1 MKSTCRVK
9 ARMLAR
15 RIWEKVYTIK
25 KKSCE
30 STNAFEMLKTQ
41 RVKGASSYWEGCA
54 QWKYVKRRRL
64 GEGHK
69 EKKYVRDRGLAN
81 RKGWISSRNR
91 D

>member
-41 RVKGASSYWEGCA
+41 RVKGAGRLKLLGGVRAMEIREA
-54 QWKYVKRRRL
+54 PPARRR
-64 GEGHK
+64 
-69 EKKYVRDRGLAN
+69 A
-81 RKGWISSRNR
+81 
-91 D
+91 